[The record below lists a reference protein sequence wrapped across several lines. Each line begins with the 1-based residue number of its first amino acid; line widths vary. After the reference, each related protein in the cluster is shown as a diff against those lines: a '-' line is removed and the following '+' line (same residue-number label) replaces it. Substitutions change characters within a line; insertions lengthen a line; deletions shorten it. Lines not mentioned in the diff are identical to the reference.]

1 MGNNTLMGLLK
12 DRQIAQ
18 SPISRKLLA
27 HIHLK
32 RVSKSSKGSSG
43 GSFFYKLQ

>member
-18 SPISRKLLA
+18 SPISRK
-27 HIHLK
+27 IIGSYPFEKKSLK
-32 RVSKSSKGSSG
+32 VIKGSSEAL
-43 GSFFYKLQ
+43 FINLQ